1 MYKWPQGRVIRTICL
16 ILALVVAA
24 DLGYTGAY
32 SKIAATLD
40 PAQQEGHVRQLALGI
55 VFAALSA
62 AALIGGLIA
71 AGFHPK
77 SVDFLID
84 VEHEMVKVEWPKPN
98 ALVRSTVVIAVAM
111 CLLAAIILGVDAL
124 NHWLLFNV
132 IFSMGDKL

>member
-32 SKIAATLD
+32 SKIAATLEPGHQD
-40 PAQQEGHVRQLALGI
+40 AQLRQLVLGI
-55 VFAALSA
+55 VFAVA
-62 AALIGGLIA
+62 AFGALIGGLIA

-77 SVDFLID
+77 SVDFLIE
-84 VEHEMVKVEWPKPN
+84 VEQEMVKVEWPQPN
-98 ALVRSTVVIAVAM
+98 TLVRSTVVIAVAM
-111 CLLAAIILGVDAL
+111 CLLAAVILGVDAL

-132 IFSMGDKL
+132 IFSLGDKL